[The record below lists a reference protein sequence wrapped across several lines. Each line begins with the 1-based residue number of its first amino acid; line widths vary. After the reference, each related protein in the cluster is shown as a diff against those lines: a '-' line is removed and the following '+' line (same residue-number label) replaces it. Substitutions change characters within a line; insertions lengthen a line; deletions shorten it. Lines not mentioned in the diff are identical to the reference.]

1 MLIVCSVQVKCVNC
15 VQCAGEVVLI
25 VCSVQVKC
33 VNCVQC
39 AGEVC

>member
-15 VQCAGEVVLI
+15 VQ
-25 VCSVQVKC
+25 VKC

>member
-15 VQCAGEVVLI
+15 VQCAGEVVN
-25 VCSVQVKC
+25 CVQVKC

-39 AGEVC
+39 GR